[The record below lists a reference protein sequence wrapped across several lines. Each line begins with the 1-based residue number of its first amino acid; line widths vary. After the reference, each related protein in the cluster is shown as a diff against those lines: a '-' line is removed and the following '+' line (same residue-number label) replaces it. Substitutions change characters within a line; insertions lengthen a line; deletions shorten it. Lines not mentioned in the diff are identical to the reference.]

1 MKRTLIIL
9 ALLILYGSE
18 SCYSKSK
25 KLNNIFYCFNNA
37 VRMLPNAPVGYEE
50 QAKLVKRLGYYGISG
65 SGEESY
71 FEFRKALDKVG
82 LAIPE
87 TYISLKIDS
96 GVPPY
101 NPLLLELIKDSKD
114 RGLLITF
121 HLHSELYKSN
131 KEKGD
136 IKFAEVL
143 TELADFAA
151 KYNVKLGVY
160 PHIWNYCE
168 TFSHTLKLVK
178 MVNRPNVG
186 AVFNLCHFLKV
197 EGQEPMADQI
207 KDAVP
212 NIFMVSICGANVGD
226 TKNMDWDKLIQPL
239 GYGSFD
245 TYSLVKLLKDNG
257 YKGMFGLQCY
267 NIKMDC
273 EQALTQ
279 SMNTWNDYKKR
290 YSKEKR

>member
-1 MKRTLIIL
+1 MKRILFFVIFINIIGLI
-9 ALLILYGSE
+9 
-18 SCYSKSK
+18 SCLSQSK
-25 KLNNIFYCFNNA
+25 KLDNIFYCFNNA

-50 QAKLVKRLGYYGISG
+50 QAKLIKRLGYYGISG

-96 GVPPY
+96 GVPSY
-101 NPLLLELIKDSKD
+101 NPLLKELIKDSKD
-114 RGLLITF
+114 RGLLITL
-121 HLHSELYKSN
+121 HLHSELYKNN

-151 KYNVKLGVY
+151 KYNVKIAVY

-168 TFSHTLKLVK
+168 TFGHTLKLVK
-178 MVNRPNVG
+178 MVNRPNLG

-197 EGQEPMADQI
+197 EGQEQMADQI
-207 KDAVP
+207 KNAVP
-212 NIFMVSICGANVGD
+212 NIFMVSICGSDVGD
-226 TKNMDWDKLIQPL
+226 TKNMDWDRLIQPL
-239 GYGSFD
+239 GEGSFD

-257 YKGMFGLQCY
+257 YNGMFGLQCY
-267 NIKMDC
+267 NIKLDC
-273 EQALTQ
+273 EVALTK
-279 SMNTWNDYKKR
+279 SMDVWNGYKMR
-290 YSKEKR
+290 YSLEK